1 MKKEFKQT
9 KTKQKIDNKFK
20 QIKNLCYKHKAKII
34 GGVTI
39 ITLLGTSI
47 YFAHSNSS
55 NKEVIN
61 NLLDLLIDQD
71 NRIMYLEKLIE
82 IKDELYAEAISEL
95 LRKGSPLGGKQMA
108 YKRWA

>member
-39 ITLLGTSI
+39 ITLLATSI
-47 YFAHSNSS
+47 YLANSNSS

-95 LRKGSPLGGKQMA
+95 LRRGSPLGGKQMA